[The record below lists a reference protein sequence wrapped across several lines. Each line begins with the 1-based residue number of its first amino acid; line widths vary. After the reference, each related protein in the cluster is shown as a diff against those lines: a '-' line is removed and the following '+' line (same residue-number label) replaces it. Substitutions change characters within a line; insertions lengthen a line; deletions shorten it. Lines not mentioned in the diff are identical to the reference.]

1 MESRTDRRWW
11 VLAVL
16 CLSILLVAVDN
27 TIVNVAL
34 PTISRDLSAST
45 SALQWV
51 VDAYSLVFAGLLLVA
66 GNLGDRLGRRRML
79 QAGLAA
85 FAAFSIGAALSRN
98 SAELIAARA
107 AMGAAAALIFPA
119 TLAILNDVFAV
130 PRQRATAIGIWTAVV
145 GLAVAIGPV
154 AGGVLLRHF
163 SWSSV
168 FYVGVPVAVV
178 ALIAGRLLLPESR
191 DPDAGRFDPLGAL
204 LSVAGIGL
212 LTWSIIE
219 APQHGWVSATTV
231 GGIGGALAILAV
243 FAWWQV
249 RRPDPLLDVRLF
261 RNPRFSAASVSIAL
275 AFFGLFGFIF
285 MITQYFQVVRG
296 YDTLRAGV
304 ATLPFAVVIAAFSP
318 VAIAAM
324 KRIGTKL
331 VVAFGLALMSAGFV
345 VAATMPQNAPYLGQI
360 ITAMTLM
367 AAGLAFTT
375 SPATEAIMGA
385 LPPAK
390 AGAGSAVNDMTREVG
405 GTLGVAI
412 LGSVLNSAYTGH
424 VLTALTRL
432 GAPAAVAR
440 EAGQSVVAGLV
451 TAAHF
456 PPALQAAAA
465 DSVRQAFMAGLHRG
479 SAVAAAAT
487 AAAAVVALI
496 FLPARA
502 RAERAPAAEPA
513 VPPLSRTKGA
523 DSRRPGNRVEQT
535 ESLPDQS
542 VLEVWAWNPLAC
554 TRSSCCCPWSPS
566 STAAGRCW
574 GSSPGTAH
582 WALSA
587 SSSSALATRTPECCW
602 CCRWPTSYTWGG
614 PVTPPAHS
622 GWPARCCWPACW
634 LSPEASSCT
643 WALAS
648 RDAVR
653 LARC

>member
-51 VDAYSLVFAGLLLVA
+51 VDAYSLVFAGLLLVG
-66 GNLGDRLGRRRML
+66 GNLGDRLGRRRVL

-85 FAAFSIGAALSRN
+85 FAGFSVGAALSRN

-107 AMGAAAALIFPA
+107 ATGAAAALIFPA
-119 TLAILNDVFAV
+119 TLAILNNVFTV
-130 PRQRATAIGIWTAVV
+130 PRQRATAIGIWTAVT

-154 AGGVLLRHF
+154 SGGVLLRHF

-168 FYVGVPVAVV
+168 FYVAVPVAAV

-219 APQHGWVSATTV
+219 APQHGWASAMTV
-231 GGIGGALAILAV
+231 GGIGGALVILAV

-285 MITQYFQVVRG
+285 MITQYFQIVRG

-304 ATLPFAVVIAAFSP
+304 ATLPFAVVTAAFSP

-331 VVAFGLALMSAGFV
+331 VVAFGLAVMSAGFV
-345 VAATMPQNAPYLGQI
+345 VAAIMPQNAPYWGQI

-367 AAGLAFTT
+367 AAGLALTT
-375 SPATEAIMGA
+375 SPATDAIMGA

-390 AGAGSAVNDMTREVG
+390 AGAGSAVNDTTREVG

-412 LGSVLNSAYTGH
+412 LGSVLNSAYAGH
-424 VLTALTRL
+424 VLTTLTRL
-432 GAPAAVAR
+432 GAPAAVAH

-465 DSVRQAFMAGLHRG
+465 DSVRQAFTAGLHRG

-502 RAERAPAAEPA
+502 RPGHAPAAEVA
-513 VPPLSRTKGA
+513 VTSLSRTKGA

-535 ESLPDQS
+535 ELLPGPAQ
-542 VLEVWAWNPLAC
+542 
-554 TRSSCCCPWSPS
+554 
-566 STAAGRCW
+566 AAVAARRAARASGRRA
-574 GSSPGTAH
+574 G
-582 WALSA
+582 
-587 SSSSALATRTPECCW
+587 
-602 CCRWPTSYTWGG
+602 
-614 PVTPPAHS
+614 
-622 GWPARCCWPACW
+622 
-634 LSPEASSCT
+634 
-643 WALAS
+643 
-648 RDAVR
+648 
-653 LARC
+653 